1 MWNEYWLTPSF
12 RTHLKLL
19 MPPYEGINLL
29 MSGYCLSTSLGTKAL
44 LLPIF
49 LPGSESSSSAGSSG
63 SLSRNHPPLQTTA
76 LTSSV
81 AAGSPGCMPYSE
93 NGMGGQ
99 VPPSSTSYILLPL
112 ETATGI
118 PPGSILLNPHTGQSS
133 PLLLGTHVI
142 KTLFFCWIIEICY
155 QVSWKII
162 GWGRVWGLHC
172 GDFGGDLDDS
182 CVCKCI
188 SIHRDQRFSKLSD
201 PSQKFGLELHG
212 RSLA

>member
-12 RTHLKLL
+12 STSQTPHAPLWRNQPLNVWLL
-19 MPPYEGINLL
+19 SLHF
-29 MSGYCLSTSLGTKAL
+29 SGYQILWCFLS
-44 LLPIF
+44 IF

-142 KTLFFCWIIEICY
+142 KALFFCWIIEICY

-162 GWGRVWGLHC
+162 GWGQSVGTALWWLW
-172 GDFGGDLDDS
+172 
-182 CVCKCI
+182 
-188 SIHRDQRFSKLSD
+188 
-201 PSQKFGLELHG
+201 G
-212 RSLA
+212 RSGW